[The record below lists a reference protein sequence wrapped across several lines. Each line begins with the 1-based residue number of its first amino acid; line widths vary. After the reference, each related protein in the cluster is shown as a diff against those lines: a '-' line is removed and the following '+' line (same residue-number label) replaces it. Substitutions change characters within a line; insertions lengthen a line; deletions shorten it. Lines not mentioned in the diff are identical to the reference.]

1 MRLFI
6 QTKDSLFAIT
16 SSTTKRPTREET
28 RFHPLVYSN
37 AKSTFGPEKRGKR
50 ERERE
55 RERREGR
62 KRKRS
67 GKKKI
72 EGKDKKRNAA
82 RN

>member
-37 AKSTFGPEKRGKR
+37 AKSTFGPEKRGKK

-55 RERREGR
+55 GGEGR

>member
-37 AKSTFGPEKRGKR
+37 AKSTFGPEKRGKK

-55 RERREGR
+55 RGEGR

>member
-28 RFHPLVYSN
+28 RFHPFVYSN
-37 AKSTFGPEKRGKR
+37 AKSTFGPEKRGKK

-55 RERREGR
+55 GGGTKKEE
-62 KRKRS
+62 KRK
-67 GKKKI
+67 
-72 EGKDKKRNAA
+72 EEN
-82 RN
+82 